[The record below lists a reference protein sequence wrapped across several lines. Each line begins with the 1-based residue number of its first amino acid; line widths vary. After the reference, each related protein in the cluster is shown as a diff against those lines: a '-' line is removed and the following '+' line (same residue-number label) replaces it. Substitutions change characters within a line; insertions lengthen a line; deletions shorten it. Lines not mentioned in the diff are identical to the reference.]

1 VLTDE
6 GDSGCLNSD
15 PRNGIDETRQ
25 KGGSKQGEQS
35 HWLWRS
41 NRKKQGR
48 FAREQDQKNLRLI
61 KKLLVTHDY
70 RKDTFLFLGL
80 PKMRVRSR
88 FKLNL
93 LSCRAKM
100 SQK

>member
-70 RKDTFLFLGL
+70 RKDTLVQGKGL
-80 PKMRVRSR
+80 
-88 FKLNL
+88 
-93 LSCRAKM
+93 
-100 SQK
+100 